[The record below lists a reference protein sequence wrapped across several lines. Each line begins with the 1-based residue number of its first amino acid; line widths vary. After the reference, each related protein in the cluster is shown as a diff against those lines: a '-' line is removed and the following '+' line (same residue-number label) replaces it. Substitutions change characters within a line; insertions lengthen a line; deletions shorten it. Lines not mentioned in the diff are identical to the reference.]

1 MTLAELNTPLER
13 KRMIEYGSDGNKVV
27 RHWYNVRH
35 AIGNLWVT
43 EPWTDEWKSEWCTIF
58 LVLPG
63 GDGLKVDHGAKAT
76 YDLDT
81 VKRYYDTSLNDICA
95 LLDKRAESYGFIGNA
110 QIEFVRQF
118 DPARAAVYAESRA
131 KFYARKEEQE
141 REQREQEQREAE
153 EKAARKKS
161 ENEAARAVYGG
172 WADNMTA
179 MQFGRAD
186 KVLSKTIRCD
196 GIVSTKREWV
206 ERKLKEGWKPD
217 KEEDVVSY
225 YGSRWDPKQSKPKT
239 EYRLVMDRLCYTVS
253 KTEWDYASFLL
264 NQKCV

>member
-27 RHWYNVRH
+27 RRWHNVRH

-43 EPWTDEWKSEWCTIF
+43 EPWTDEWKNEWCTVF
-58 LVLPG
+58 LVLSG
-63 GDGLKVDHGAKAT
+63 GDGLKVDHGTRASNDVDYLMRA
-76 YDLDT
+76 YDYSLDNL
-81 VKRYYDTSLNDICA
+81 YG
-95 LLDKRAESYGFIGNA
+95 LLDARANADGFIGNA
-110 QIEFVRQF
+110 HIAFVRQF
-118 DPARAAVYAESRA
+118 DPARAAVYDESRA

-141 REQREQEQREAE
+141 REQREQKQREAE
-153 EKAARKKS
+153 EKAARKKA
-161 ENEAARAVYGG
+161 EDEAARAVYGG

-186 KVLSKTIRCD
+186 KVLSKMIRCD

-225 YGSRWDPKQSKPKT
+225 YGSRWDPKQSQPKT
-239 EYRLVMDRLCYTVS
+239 EYRLVMDRLCYTIS

-264 NQKCV
+264 NQKCA